1 MNSRRR
7 RLIVHGLVREPV
19 TSARGGKEN
28 LDMRIVLVVLL
39 LNCKQKSISNSPKY
53 VTLRI
58 YEISAGNY
66 ALISSSHKYSIPIKF
81 LWKIFCWLFSLLKEF
96 YFFEKYSK
104 MYHVSNLWNFYE
116 ESLIDSLNHS
126 SSSIVKLSK
135 NLIFTRTKIHFNLV
149 RLKSI

>member
-81 LWKIFCWLFSLLKEF
+81 L
-96 YFFEKYSK
+96 
-104 MYHVSNLWNFYE
+104 
-116 ESLIDSLNHS
+116 
-126 SSSIVKLSK
+126 
-135 NLIFTRTKIHFNLV
+135 
-149 RLKSI
+149 